1 MKNAAPLTTSELHVL
16 MHLLQSWRLSQAQ
29 KEAPQEHWPHSLEFA
44 EVSEDMQLHF
54 EDLHVVPVAGGEP
67 VMQLQAANYLLHRL
81 EDLRDCA

>member
-1 MKNAAPLTTSELHVL
+1 

-54 EDLHVVPVAGGEP
+54 EDLHVVHVAGGEP

-81 EDLRDCA
+81 EDLRDSPMVA